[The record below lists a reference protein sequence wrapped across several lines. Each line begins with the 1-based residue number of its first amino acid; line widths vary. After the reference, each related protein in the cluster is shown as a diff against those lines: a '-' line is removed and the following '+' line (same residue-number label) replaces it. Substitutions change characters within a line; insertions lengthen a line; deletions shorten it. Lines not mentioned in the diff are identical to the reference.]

1 MLVMI
6 NYVVYAD
13 LWHRWYPKLVTT
25 FIDVG
30 QGDAILIEFP
40 NGKCI
45 LIDAGSSSLRY
56 DAGEKVIVPFLK
68 RKGITK
74 VDYLLTTHPHSDHI
88 GGVKSILRSI
98 PVDMLVMDSLV
109 FTNRMS
115 REILEIAKSM
125 NIGIATLW
133 SGRKIEVD
141 SNVRVYI
148 LNPNRDEI
156 PDRNLNNNSLV
167 LKVVYGNTSML
178 FVGDVETVVEQKM
191 ISHYGSF
198 LLSDILKVGHHG
210 SLTSTSDNFLQTV
223 QPKNAIISVGMHN
236 RFNHPSPFILKRLAA
251 LSVGTYST

>member
-1 MLVMI
+1 
-6 NYVVYAD
+6 
-13 LWHRWYPKLVTT
+13 
-25 FIDVG
+25 
-30 QGDAILIEFP
+30 
-40 NGKCI
+40 
-45 LIDAGSSSLRY
+45 
-56 DAGEKVIVPFLK
+56 
-68 RKGITK
+68 
-74 VDYLLTTHPHSDHI
+74 
-88 GGVKSILRSI
+88 
-98 PVDMLVMDSLV
+98 MDSLV

-148 LNPNRDEI
+148 LYPNRNEI

-167 LKVVYGNTSML
+167 LKVVYGNTAIF

-191 ISHYGSF
+191 ILHYKSF

-210 SLTSTSDNFLQTV
+210 SLSSTSDNFLRTA

-251 LSVGTYST
+251 LSIRTYSTDKLGAIVLECNGQQCIRRDWR